1 MSTDLVYQLERIAY
15 PGLINPDWKVN
26 YLLIRVKVSVNQRGG
41 TSVTAP
47 LLVDC
52 GATFTSLSP
61 KILETVGCDLSNP
74 LKYVP
79 ILTGSGI
86 ENRIPVFQVPWLGYE
101 NHTKP
106 NFPVLALDLPKRS
119 PWRGVL
125 GMDFL
130 EQCHGVIS
138 FAEGKIRFGSM

>member
-1 MSTDLVYQLERIAY
+1 MSNDQVYQLERIAY

-26 YLLIRVKVSVNQRGG
+26 YLLIRVKVSVQGG
-41 TSVTAP
+41 PSVIAP
-47 LLVDC
+47 LLVDS

-61 KILETVGCDLSNP
+61 KILKTVGCDLNNP

-79 ILTGSGI
+79 ILTGSG
-86 ENRIPVFQVPWLGYE
+86 NKNTPVFQVPLFGYQT
-101 NHTKP
+101 HTRE
-106 NFPVLALDLPKRS
+106 NFPVLALDIPEFIR
-119 PWRGVL
+119 WRGVL